1 MKASKVLG
9 GLISVVSI
17 LGVVAFALGIQS
29 MFSVIQTG
37 IPGGE
42 GQLELDPTAPIII
55 PLTPTNQGLLDASL
69 SVSIEFVLDGETVA
83 SDELS
88 LTIPGGSQIPTQLEL
103 VIPQSEL
110 IGLGPDTTFQVITD
124 IKVTSLFD
132 LISFDNLMTIE
143 GGAS

>member
-17 LGVVAFALGIQS
+17 LGMVAFALGIQS

-42 GQLELDPTAPIII
+42 GELALDPSAPIVI
-55 PLTPTNQGLLDASL
+55 PLTPTNTGYLDASL
-69 SVSIEFVLDGETVA
+69 EVSVEFVLDGEVVA
-83 SDELS
+83 SDEIS
-88 LTIPGGSQIPTQLEL
+88 LIIPGGTQVPTQLEL
-103 VIPQSEL
+103 EVPETVFLDLTADSV
-110 IGLGPDTTFQVITD
+110 FQVVTN

-132 LISFDNLMTIE
+132 YISFDNMMTME
-143 GGAS
+143 GGVE